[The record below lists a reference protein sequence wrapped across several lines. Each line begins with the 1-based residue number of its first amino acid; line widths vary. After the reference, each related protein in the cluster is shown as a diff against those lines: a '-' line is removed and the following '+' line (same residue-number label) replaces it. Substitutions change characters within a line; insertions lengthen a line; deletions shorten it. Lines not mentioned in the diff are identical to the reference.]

1 MKILAMTG
9 SLRAGKSTLI
19 EETIRQGIRTG
30 IFAANRVAWLLNDRP
45 SPDGRMVDGH
55 NVREMARVIPFPNRC
70 FTCEDTGKLTEMI
83 RGLAETGD
91 IDIVFIE
98 GYGFVAG
105 SETRKALEATGYPFA
120 IFALADAE
128 HWQENH
134 AAYGPVIQSQIAAA
148 TLGIGITHMGHDID
162 TVLDA
167 VSAFAPA
174 GVQVM
179 PLPKGSAV
187 PSRLLLP
194 FLAAEHRECG
204 HACGHHHDHAH
215 HHEHHHEAHDDF
227 FTVTFPLRREVT
239 IQTLQEV
246 LRDVP
251 VLRGK
256 GVVDGMRFDLLHG
269 AWNVGDPVDQPG
281 ILTLYSQGKEIRIPD
296 TLVDDE
302 ARVLPETSTKVL
314 LRQDVDPEA
323 AQAALERLAAQIPS
337 EPVVLPGV
345 DGLRVAAQLEELQL
359 LKQIAQRPNIKAVW
373 LLEAVHIALR
383 YWTACARFIEA
394 HEAKMDP
401 AELPITRL
409 ELGLS
414 LGWWTNRF
422 ESDLAP
428 DLVTAVAA
436 CRVGNL
442 LTVGLRDAPPLSA
455 KKAAAQAEYY
465 RDVAQFALRHGE
477 DPQVLAAYI

>member
-1 MKILAMTG
+1 MKILALTG

-19 EETIRQGIRTG
+19 EETIRQGMLTG
-30 IFAANRVAWLLNDRP
+30 ILEANRVAWLLNDRP

-55 NVREMARVIPFPNRC
+55 NVREIARVIPFPNRC
-70 FTCEDTGKLTEMI
+70 FTCEDTGKLAEMI
-83 RGLAETGD
+83 RGLAEMGD
-91 IDIVFIE
+91 IDMVFIE

-105 SETRKALEATGYPFA
+105 SETREALEATGYPFA

-134 AAYGPVIQSQIAAA
+134 AAYGPVIQSQLAAA
-148 TLGIGITHMGHDID
+148 TMGIGLTHIGDETETI
-162 TVLDA
+162 LDA
-167 VSAFAPA
+167 VSAFAPV

-194 FLAAEHRECG
+194 FLATEQT
-204 HACGHHHDHAH
+204 ACAHGCSHHHKHTHHYEHHHDV
-215 HHEHHHEAHDDF
+215 HDEF
-227 FTVTFPLRREVT
+227 FTVTYPLRREVA
-239 IQTLQEV
+239 LQELKEA

-256 GVVDGMRFDLLHG
+256 GVVAGRRFDLLHG

-281 ILTLYSQGKEIRIPD
+281 ILTIYSQGKEISIPGVLID
-296 TLVDDE
+296 HE
-302 ARVLPETSTKVL
+302 ARAMPEGSTKVL

-323 AQAALERLAAQIPS
+323 AQAALERLAAQIPL
-337 EPVVLPGV
+337 EPVVLPGM

-359 LKQIAQRPNIKAVW
+359 LKQIAQRPSIKDAW

-394 HEAKMDP
+394 HEVEMDP
-401 AELPITRL
+401 AELPISRL

-428 DLVTAVAA
+428 DVVAAVVA

-442 LTVGLRDAPPLSA
+442 LALGLRDAPPLSA
-455 KKAAAQAEYY
+455 KKTAAQAEYY

-477 DPQVLAAYI
+477 SPRVLAAYI